1 MAPAPVAASC
11 RPAGSNSGVPLRR
24 VAIALGSNL
33 GDRYAALAFAVERLG
48 SLLANLQVSTSI
60 DTDPE
65 GEGLDEQPLY
75 LNAAVTG
82 DTDLPPAQLLDALLT
97 IERDFGRERPYP
109 GAPRTLDLDLI
120 LAGDEVV
127 EQEGLSVPHPRFRT
141 RFFVLGPL
149 AEVGA
154 DLRDPVSG
162 QTVAQL
168 LRALLRDASR

>member
-1 MAPAPVAASC
+1 MAV
-11 RPAGSNSGVPLRR
+11 RR

-33 GDRYAALAFAVERLG
+33 GDRYAAMAFAVERLG
-48 SLLANLQVSTSI
+48 ALLANLQVSSSI

-65 GEGLDEQPLY
+65 GEGLDDQPLY
-75 LNAAVTG
+75 LNAAVIG
-82 DTDLPPAQLLDALLT
+82 DTDLSSAQLLAALLT
-97 IERDFGRERPYP
+97 IERDFGRQRPYP

-127 EQEGLSVPHPRFRT
+127 EEPGLSVPHPRFRT

-154 DLRDPVSG
+154 ELSDPVSG
-162 QTVAQL
+162 QTVGQL
-168 LRALLRDASR
+168 LRALLRDQSR